1 MSRFSLLTAQ
11 HDFTSSYTRGVFD
24 WLYFEIETNDN
35 I

>member
-1 MSRFSLLTAQ
+1 MSRFSLITAQ
-11 HDFTSSYTRGVFD
+11 QDFSSFYTRGLFD

>member
-1 MSRFSLLTAQ
+1 MSQFCLLTAQ
-11 HDFTSSYTRGVFD
+11 QDFTSFYSWGVFE